1 MPITEKY
8 PLCFSITFHRCVQ
21 SNIVLL
27 TQAFRRKFV
36 IPDFMSFTSHIDEL
50 YESAKKQSG
59 GKVRLGYTYFPNINI
74 SYEENKPG
82 YFVYKLRN
90 SAKPL
95 DLVLLNHCKYLTL
108 CYFA

>member
-1 MPITEKY
+1 MFLFFFLTS
-8 PLCFSITFHRCVQ
+8 CRCVQ

-59 GKVRLGYTYFPNINI
+59 GKVTMLVNSICNFSRSVDTNQARLF
-74 SYEENKPG
+74 
-82 YFVYKLRN
+82 F
-90 SAKPL
+90 
-95 DLVLLNHCKYLTL
+95 
-108 CYFA
+108 F